1 MTTLGLPHTT
11 RLLFS
16 RRVGW
21 AWTTL
26 SCRVAL
32 LIQGGHDGR
41 RCGARIA
48 LDQDHAAVE
57 INMDVLNTR
66 DGANGTIHMLHA
78 IATGHTTDMQIDCFH
93 ERSPL
98 NESLLF
104 NLSHAG
110 RMIEII

>member
-1 MTTLGLPHTT
+1 
-11 RLLFS
+11 
-16 RRVGW
+16 
-21 AWTTL
+21 
-26 SCRVAL
+26 
-32 LIQGGHDGR
+32 
-41 RCGARIA
+41 
-48 LDQDHAAVE
+48 
-57 INMDVLNTR
+57 
-66 DGANGTIHMLHA
+66 MLHA